1 MQLMQGI
8 PPTRRNRI
16 EGPFWP
22 LIHFAAKWTRHL
34 PIHSAVAAM
43 KIKKPF
49 QLTTVYWF
57 LLPLLL
63 SASPAS
69 GVTAMPY
76 QPDRQVTIETE
87 YAAASPSPSMPP
99 RTWRIRAT
107 PGKGEVIL
115 AAYPAG
121 TDIPFCTI
129 TLPDA
134 GAPGRIVLSEP
145 RGRQERSSD
154 NGLFVLP
161 GHPAPVNILPV
172 EQAEAE
178 KFYDEKRTAGGRV
191 FVKRYRVFQEAV
203 SEETALQKGWI
214 PKDAGTGIAGQSRPE
229 TRPLRVVTVED
240 DSRTPVVRQV
250 WREGDSWWIYEE
262 TPFKRSR
269 RVE

>member
-1 MQLMQGI
+1 M
-8 PPTRRNRI
+8 
-16 EGPFWP
+16 E
-22 LIHFAAKWTRHL
+22 FAV
-34 PIHSAVAAM
+34 PAM
-43 KIKKPF
+43 KRKQPNPISVVF
-49 QLTTVYWF
+49 F
-57 LLPLLL
+57 NLLPVLFF
-63 SASPAS
+63 A
-69 GVTAMPY
+69 VTAPGVDALPY

-87 YAAASPSPSMPP
+87 VTAAAPTPP
-99 RTWRIRAT
+99 ISARTWRIRT
-107 PGKGEVIL
+107 TREGETVSL
-115 AAYPAG
+115 AFYPANA
-121 TDIPFCTI
+121 DAPFCTL
-129 TLPDA
+129 TLAGD
-134 GAPGRIVLSEP
+134 GAPGKIVLTEP
-145 RGRQERSSD
+145 RGGQERSSD

-172 EQAEAE
+172 EQTDAE